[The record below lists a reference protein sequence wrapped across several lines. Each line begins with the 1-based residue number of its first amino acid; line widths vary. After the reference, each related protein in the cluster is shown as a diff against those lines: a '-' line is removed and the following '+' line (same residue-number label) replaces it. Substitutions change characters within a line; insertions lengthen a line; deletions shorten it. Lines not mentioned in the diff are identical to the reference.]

1 MELIKT
7 FFQGLFSAIAQIKI
21 PIIDVYADT
30 FLIGMIIFLFLVECI
45 NKILGKHS
53 ESDKS

>member
-30 FLIGMIIFLFLVECI
+30 FLLGMIIFLFLVECI
-45 NKILGKHS
+45 NKILGKDS